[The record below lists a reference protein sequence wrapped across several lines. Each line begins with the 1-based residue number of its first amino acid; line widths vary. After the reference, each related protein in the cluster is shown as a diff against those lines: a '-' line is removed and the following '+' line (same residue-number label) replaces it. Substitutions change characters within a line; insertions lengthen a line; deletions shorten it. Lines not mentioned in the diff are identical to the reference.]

1 MRRDIRSHL
10 LLMGACVCSPF
21 IDGNVQEAFARAV
34 RRVRGARRL
43 EVDILAVAEAVE
55 ALRPKVRE
63 TRGREGVDTSN

>member
-1 MRRDIRSHL
+1 MHLDIRSHL
-10 LLMGACVCSPF
+10 LPMCACVLSPF
-21 IDGNVQEAFARAV
+21 INVNVQEVFARAV

-63 TRGREGVDTSN
+63 REGGDRPRS

>member
-1 MRRDIRSHL
+1 MC
-10 LLMGACVCSPF
+10 ACVLSPF
-21 IDGNVQEAFARAV
+21 INVNVQEVFARAV

-63 TRGREGVDTSN
+63 REGGDRPRS